1 MDKLLA
7 LKLFVA
13 TVDCRGFSAAARQLG
28 LATSSVTRAV
38 GGLERELGAVLLN
51 RSPRQVTV
59 TEAGTSYYLSAR
71 QILEQLAEADAA
83 VSDGG
88 DEPSGP
94 LRVSAPV
101 SFGRHRLSPRLG
113 AWLQQYPRLEL
124 DLALTD
130 EIVDLLGERVDV
142 SIRLGVPAPMDGV
155 VARPLGQFR
164 RRVVASPA
172 YLARRGTPEH
182 PRELAGHDCLRFD
195 FGRARQC
202 WTFHDAA
209 GTRLQVPVH
218 GRLLSNNIDVLR
230 DAALAG
236 AGLALL
242 PDWLAEAELADGRLC
257 ELLPGWSVNP
267 DDSQPQ
273 VTALYLPNHR
283 GSRRIAAFMA
293 FVAEQL

>member
-38 GGLERELGAVLLN
+38 DGLERELGAVLLN

-172 YLARRGTPEH
+172 YLAQRGTPGH
-182 PRELAGHDCLRFD
+182 PGSWPGMTACASTSAAPGSAGPSTTPP
-195 FGRARQC
+195 GRACRC
-202 WTFHDAA
+202 RCTAVCAA
-209 GTRLQVPVH
+209 TTPTSCVMRPWPAPAWRCCPTGSPRRSWRTGACASCCPVGRSTRTTRSP
-218 GRLLSNNIDVLR
+218 R
-230 DAALAG
+230 
-236 AGLALL
+236 
-242 PDWLAEAELADGRLC
+242 
-257 ELLPGWSVNP
+257 
-267 DDSQPQ
+267 
-273 VTALYLPNHR
+273 
-283 GSRRIAAFMA
+283 
-293 FVAEQL
+293 